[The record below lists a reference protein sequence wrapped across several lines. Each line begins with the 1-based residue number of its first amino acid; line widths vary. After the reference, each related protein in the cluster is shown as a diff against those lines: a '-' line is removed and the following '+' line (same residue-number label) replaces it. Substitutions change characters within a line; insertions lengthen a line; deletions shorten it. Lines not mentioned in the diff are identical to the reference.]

1 MRLKIVKD
9 NNPKIRAKSVDVPL
23 PLTDE
28 DREILDS
35 MFVYLVKSQDEEY
48 AQKHN
53 IKPGVGL
60 AAIQVGYKKRMFVI
74 YYQKGDKIIQY
85 KLVNPKI
92 IETSVKKVALQD
104 GEGCLSVD
112 KEHCGLVHRYY
123 KIVMK
128 AYDAIQDKNIVISAT
143 GYDAVVLQHEYDHLS
158 GILFYDHIVY
168 DAPFVKLPN
177 EELI

>member
-1 MRLKIVKD
+1 MKLKIVKD
-9 NNPKIRAKSVDVPL
+9 NNPKIRKKSEEVPL
-23 PLTDE
+23 PLSAE
-28 DREILDS
+28 DRDLIDS
-35 MFVYLVKSQDEEY
+35 MYKYLVHSQDEEY
-48 AQKHN
+48 AKKHN

-60 AAIQVGYKKRMFVI
+60 AAIQVGYTKRMFVI
-74 YYQKGDKIIQY
+74 YYQKGDQIIQY

-92 IETSVKKVALQD
+92 IETSVKKCALED

-112 KEHCGLVHRYY
+112 KEHRGLVHRYY

-128 AYDAIQDKNIVISAT
+128 AYDVFQEKEIIISAS
-143 GYDAVVLQHEYDHLS
+143 GYDAVVLQHEYDHLN

-168 DAPFVKLPN
+168 DTPFVRLPN